1 MSVGM
6 HERCA
11 SRPGVERGPNY
22 QIGKHPVASRFLS
35 VSALVRNS

>member
-22 QIGKHPVASRFLS
+22 QIGKHPVARFLS